1 MLIFSKKT
9 DCNEFWLG
17 HLGISNLFWFDGF
30 DVINIEPGEAPN
42 SYNSRWLNYHSISE
56 VSDSSIDLIY
66 GSHSLEHV
74 QDIELFKSEVRRVL
88 RPNGFLFWEV
98 PNAKFPGNGAM
109 NNRID
114 IPHTYYFEKKF
125 FKNWFDEI
133 LIIETFSQSHNSG
146 IVSDWSDYTRKN
158 GSVIRALGRMM

>member
-1 MLIFSKKT
+1 M
-9 DCNEFWLG
+9 
-17 HLGISNLFWFDGF
+17 
-30 DVINIEPGEAPN
+30 
-42 SYNSRWLNYHSISE
+42 
-56 VSDSSIDLIY
+56 
-66 GSHSLEHV
+66 EHV

-98 PNAKFPGNGAM
+98 TNAKFPGNGAM

-146 IVSDWSDYTRKN
+146 IVSDWSDYKTIINLIKKE
-158 GSVIRALGRMM
+158 IKKDKLFWADIYCK